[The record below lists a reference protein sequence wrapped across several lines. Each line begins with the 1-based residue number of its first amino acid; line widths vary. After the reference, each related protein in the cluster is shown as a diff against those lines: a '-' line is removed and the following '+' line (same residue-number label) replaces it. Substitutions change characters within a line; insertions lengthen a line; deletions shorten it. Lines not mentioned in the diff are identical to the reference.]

1 MSARV
6 GFVGGVLA
14 LTALE
19 AVVSS
24 RGASGRVSGALNGVA
39 SLIQRISDPEVP
51 AIPDLRLSRT
61 VNPSVNQ
68 PKSSTRR
75 HLTTV

>member
-19 AVVSS
+19 AVLSS
-24 RGASGRVSGALNGVA
+24 RHATGRVTGAFAGLA
-39 SLIQRISDPEVP
+39 TLLQHIADPTIP
-51 AIPDLRLSRT
+51 AIPDLRPAAAQT
-61 VNPSVNQ
+61 AT
-68 PKSSTRR
+68 SSTTTAPNRR
-75 HLTTV
+75 HLSTV